1 MITFCPDPVPQVRK
15 EKKPAGNSVRKVIS
29 DAGKEQTLVPRNP
42 KARKEKRILCLR
54 LEREEETGIG
64 CQTVSPRD
72 LVSVSGFWIHHLAQ
86 LIRDPRYVPS
96 SC

>member
-64 CQTVSPRD
+64 CQTWDFRLPMTGPRTQ
-72 LVSVSGFWIHHLAQ
+72 LSVIG
-86 LIRDPRYVPS
+86 
-96 SC
+96 

>member
-1 MITFCPDPVPQVRK
+1 MPRTRRRLPVRK

-64 CQTVSPRD
+64 CQTWDFRLPMTGPRTQ
-72 LVSVSGFWIHHLAQ
+72 LSVIG
-86 LIRDPRYVPS
+86 
-96 SC
+96 